1 MRRNGTLT
9 GCIWIFLITRPN
21 PACLSDLPLV
31 AVSLPLT
38 HETHI
43 HADGLPKPRRY
54 WAVLAIWLAI
64 SMAVL
69 DSSIANVALPTI
81 ARELHAPAA
90 VSIWIINSYQ
100 LAITALLLPL
110 AALGDRIGYRR
121 VYLPGLG
128 VFIIGSIGCA
138 LAHGLATL
146 IAARM
151 FQGIGAAAIMSM
163 NAALVRATYP
173 QGMLGKGMGY
183 NALVLSISAAAGPTI
198 AALILSMGSWSWLF
212 LINVPIGVAALV
224 IGMRALPHTT
234 GHGGRPN
241 YLSAALSAVMLSTL
255 VFGIESLARDEVRT
269 GLPVLAAA
277 LISGAMLLRR
287 EWRRPQ
293 PLLPLDLLR
302 IPVFSLSIAASLTTF
317 AAQMLAFVV
326 LPFTLQQVLDRDV
339 MQTGLLMTLWPLA
352 VGVTAPL
359 AGRLADR
366 YPAGLL
372 GGIGLG
378 VFALGL
384 LALSGLNNASHNA
397 DVMWRMALCGAGF
410 GFFQS
415 PNNRTMVTAAPRA
428 RSGAAGGMLATARLL
443 GQTCGAVAVAAG
455 FHWLGMDSGPAL
467 LRSAAV
473 AAVCA
478 AGFSLL
484 RLRVTKP

>member
-1 MRRNGTLT
+1 M
-9 GCIWIFLITRPN
+9 
-21 PACLSDLPLV
+21 SH
-31 AVSLPLT
+31 PLT
-38 HETHI
+38 QDTHA
-43 HADGLPKPRRY
+43 HADGLPTPRRY
-54 WAVLAIWLAI
+54 WSVVAIWLAI

-69 DSSIANVALPTI
+69 DSSIVNVALPTI
-81 ARELHAPAA
+81 ARELQTPAA
-90 VSIWIINSYQ
+90 VSIWIINAYQ

-128 VFIIGSIGCA
+128 VFIAGSIACA
-138 LAHGLATL
+138 LAKGLGTL

-163 NAALVRATYP
+163 NSALVRATYP
-173 QGMLGKGMGY
+173 QGMLGKGIGY

-198 AALILSMGSWSWLF
+198 AAVILSVGSWAWLF
-212 LINVPIGVAALV
+212 LINVPVGLASLF
-224 IGMRALPHTT
+224 IGMRALPHTA

-241 YLSAALSAVMLSTL
+241 YFSAALSAITLSTL
-255 VFGIESLARDEVRT
+255 VFGIESLARDEMPV
-269 GLPVLAAA
+269 GLPVLGTA
-277 LISGAMLLRR
+277 LIAGVLLVRR

-302 IPVFSLSIAASLTTF
+302 NPIFSLSIAASFTTF

-326 LPFTLQQVLDRDV
+326 LPFMLQSLLARDA
-339 MQTGLLMTLWPLA
+339 MQTGLLITLWPLA
-352 VGVTAPL
+352 IGVTAPL

-372 GGIGLG
+372 GGVGLG

-384 LALSGLNNASHNA
+384 IALSAVHSGSSNL

-410 GFFQS
+410 GVFQS

-455 FHWLGMDSGPAL
+455 FHWLGLSSGPTL
-467 LRSAAV
+467 LRVAAV

-478 AGFSLL
+478 AGISLL
-484 RLRVTKP
+484 RLRVPRT